1 MRGIEAAIRQ
11 RGFHRLAGVDEA
23 GRGAVAG
30 PVVAAAVILKDG
42 LSIPGV
48 TDSKRVPPQRR
59 EVLYT
64 RIVAE
69 ASAVGVGIVD
79 VPIIE
84 AQNILQA
91 TLLAMERAL
100 RDLKV
105 PPDVVL
111 VDGLRAPHV
120 YLPVFPIPKGDL
132 RCPSIAAASIVAKVT
147 RDRIM
152 TNYHQQY
159 PEYGFDQHKGY
170 GTADHLQAIATHG
183 VSPIHRKTFAPIR
196 QVPIS
201 FATLGGQS

>member
-1 MRGIEAAIRQ
+1 MRGIEVTIRR
-11 RGFHRLAGVDEA
+11 RGFCRLAGVDEA
-23 GRGAVAG
+23 GRGALAG

-42 LSIPGV
+42 LPIPGV
-48 TDSKRVPPQRR
+48 VDSKRVPPHRR
-59 EVLYT
+59 EDLYAK
-64 RIVAE
+64 IVAE
-69 ASAVGVGIVD
+69 ALAVGVGIIG

-84 AQNILQA
+84 ARNILEA
-91 TLLAMERAL
+91 TLLAMERAI
-100 RDLKV
+100 RDLKI
-105 PPDVVL
+105 PPDAVL

-120 YLPVFPIPKGDL
+120 YLPAFPVPKGDL

-152 TNYHQQY
+152 ASYHEQY

-183 VSPIHRKTFAPIR
+183 ISPIHRKTYAPIR

-201 FATLGGQS
+201 FVTLGRQG

>member
-1 MRGIEAAIRQ
+1 MRGIEATIRQ
-11 RGFHRLAGVDEA
+11 RGFRRLAGVDEA

-42 LSIPGV
+42 LPIPEV
-48 TDSKRVPPQRR
+48 TDSKRVPPHRR
-59 EVLYT
+59 EVLYA

-69 ASAVGVGIVD
+69 ARAVGVGIVD

-84 AQNILQA
+84 ARNILQA

-152 TNYHQQY
+152 ASYHQEY
-159 PEYGFDQHKGY
+159 PEYGFDRHKGY
-170 GTADHLQAIATHG
+170 GTTDHLQAIANHG
-183 VSPIHRKTFAPIR
+183 PSSIHRKTFAPIR
-196 QVPIS
+196 QIPI
-201 FATLGGQS
+201 FVVAVGGQS